1 MLAVRAGKRL
11 LADNGTMLASAL
23 AYSAFFAI
31 PSVLLVAVGV
41 FTLVVGPDTI
51 TTLMQHLRHV
61 MPAQATSL
69 LGSSLKRLDAHPAQ
83 GIAVTIVGVVLALW
97 STTGAMTTY
106 MTAINMAY
114 ERKDSRSF
122 VRRRTAALKMV
133 LVIGLA
139 FLLVGVLLI
148 FGAPVERLVASHAG
162 GASGAVGW
170 VWWIAQWPILL
181 AGLLVAFETLL
192 YLGPDVPVRRW
203 RFARPGSLVAA
214 FAWIAASGAFALY
227 SATFS
232 SYNKTWGS
240 LGAVIVTLT
249 WLWLSSLALLYGAE
263 IDAEIE
269 RSRDV
274 TEQPALATQLDRQP
288 PRSAGLLRRARH
300 PARR

>member
-11 LADNGTMLASAL
+11 LADHGTLLASAL

-61 MPAQATSL
+61 MPEQATSL
-69 LGSSLKRLDAHPAQ
+69 FGSSLKRLDAHPAQ

-106 MTAINMAY
+106 MTAINVVY
-114 ERKDSRSF
+114 ERKDGRSF
-122 VRRRTAALKMV
+122 VRRRLVALKMV
-133 LVIGLA
+133 FVIGLA

-148 FGAPVERLVASHAG
+148 FGPPLERLVASHAG
-162 GASGAVGW
+162 GASGVVGW

-192 YLGPDVPVRRW
+192 YLGPDAPVRRW
-203 RFARPGSLVAA
+203 RFAAPGTLVAA
-214 FAWIAASGAFALY
+214 FVWIAASGAFAVY
-227 SATFS
+227 SAKFS

-249 WLWLSSLALLYGAE
+249 WLWLSSLALLFGAE

-269 RSRDV
+269 RSRNV
-274 TEQPALATQLDRQP
+274 TEQPAHRTPRDPLSPHSIDVAT
-288 PRSAGLLRRARH
+288 RRA
-300 PARR
+300 